1 MQEAKDTFYIM
12 LRDRLA
18 AWNAGRTTVVRGGPR
33 PAVLVNENELVSASQ
48 PADLFCL
55 RWTELRNVRGLI
67 SMLCEIHYAT
77 GGSPGS
83 SGMDRGRLLAVMDAE
98 LAGTLNA
105 APQNVALSN
114 FIAGGNGV
122 TLGSRIF
129 WGDVLFGAARAEGE
143 RLERIATV
151 EVFATAKEREL

>member
-18 AWNAGRTTVVRGGPR
+18 ASNTGRTMVVRGVLR
-33 PAVLVNENELVSASQ
+33 PALLVSENELVSASQ
-48 PADLFCL
+48 PADVFSLH
-55 RWTELRNVRGLI
+55 WTELRIVRGLV

-83 SGMDRGRLLAVMDAE
+83 SGMDRGRLLAAMDAE
-98 LAGTLNA
+98 LTSTLNA
-105 APQNVALSN
+105 TPQNVARSN
-114 FIAGGNGV
+114 FTAGGNGV
-122 TLGSRIF
+122 ALGSRIF
-129 WGDVLFGAARAEGE
+129 WGDVLFGAAKAEGE